1 MVARASSEVGNEGR
15 TPVHVDSH
23 ERDRDRQIIFHDVW

>member
-23 ERDRDRQIIFHDVW
+23 ERDRQIIFHDVW